1 MQNQLRFSYPAQGI
15 LQGRKGVLRGRFALL
30 PLLLVTAG
38 GFLALQNPYAVGG
51 LFLCTLALTAG
62 VVGSLERFLGLVVF
76 IVYVGGAIV
85 LFSYCFMLTPLQEGG
100 EPLPLFPLPLVI
112 VLGLGGPPCL
122 SSLYDFYWVLALLL
136 LVGVL
141 LFVVIVRVVDV
152 LDFGRGT
159 MRVT

>member
-1 MQNQLRFSYPAQGI
+1 MSWG
-15 LQGRKGVLRGRFALL
+15 GGFALL
-30 PLLLVTAG
+30 PLLIVAAGLFLV
-38 GFLALQNPYAVGG
+38 LQNPYAVGG

-76 IVYVGGAIV
+76 IIYVGGAIV

-112 VLGLGGPPCL
+112 VLGLGGPPFL

-141 LFVVIVRVVDV
+141 LFVVIVSVVDV

-159 MRVT
+159 MRVS

>member
-1 MQNQLRFSYPAQGI
+1 M
-15 LQGRKGVLRGRFALL
+15 L
-30 PLLLVTAG
+30 PLLLVSAG
-38 GFLALQNPYAVGG
+38 LFLVHQNPFAVGG

-62 VVGSLERFLGLVVF
+62 VVGSMQSLLGLVVF
-76 IVYVGGAIV
+76 IVYIGGALV

-112 VLGLGGPPCL
+112 VLGLGGPPL
-122 SSLYDFYWVLALLL
+122 LTTLYDFYWMLALLL

-152 LDFGRGT
+152 LDFGRGAL
-159 MRVT
+159 RVR

>member
-1 MQNQLRFSYPAQGI
+1 M
-15 LQGRKGVLRGRFALL
+15 
-30 PLLLVTAG
+30 
-38 GFLALQNPYAVGG
+38 
-51 LFLCTLALTAG
+51 ALTAG

-76 IVYVGGAIV
+76 IIYVGGAIV

-100 EPLPLFPLPLVI
+100 APLPLFPLPLVI
-112 VLGLGGPPCL
+112 VLGLGGPPFL
-122 SSLYDFYWVLALLL
+122 ASLYDFYWVLALLL

-159 MRVT
+159 MRVS